1 MTTFIT
7 EEVEHQLT
15 ETIEKT
21 TDTQEFT
28 YQQLKNKQNSDTAGY
43 LKPANLV
50 NLAEQLN
57 SNIVDD
63 SSDSDFVTATISV
76 TASREYEYQHGP
88 LVSDTAKLQRS
99 GSNENIIDFYK
110 LQPQN
115 ADVDDLRSML
125 QPVDLNNLQHGEQ
138 FKTQECTTFD
148 DSISKS
154 LSKSTRKSSGPG
166 NRDYDDNDDDED
178 SLVEIE
184 ESLIYEEIRPINNQN
199 ELPTSSSPSQAS
211 YFKPI
216 ETMTA
221 EDFFSVPKES
231 SEQPSSSL
239 KPIDL
244 IKARFEGSEAEASK
258 KPAAKA
264 ASNEENTILAQIGKL
279 PRSKVQLYDQDAKQD
294 EETEPKKKPITQF
307 KPSASSESEFKPPGK
322 NRIVTKIPR
331 DSSLGDPLEDS
342 DDIDRSHTEK
352 SEENS
357 TRKRSKIRKPQI
369 YPIEDNPIDDDFKS
383 AGSRTESSHKSS
395 SEEES
400 VFKRPEKTL
409 NQEKEDHQEASAG
422 ASEKSIKSLLN
433 KYEKKPSKAEP
444 NAESSNSA
452 TGKDQPDQSAESSK
466 RVKKLPKN
474 IVDMFNSGKKDLEP
488 TSSKYASA
496 KNENEA
502 NRPFKASTLVS
513 EAGSKSKDVDYA
525 DNVFE
530 DENKKAPHVDDE
542 LKEKENN
549 SERVKKLSKSIIS
562 QYEKRDSP
570 EEKSSERKS
579 ILDIKSERSDS
590 QSSEEPKKLPK
601 STFHKYESSPS
612 DSLDS
617 RKKFFEEKQQR
628 KSSSSSTDSDK
639 IYSRPRSLSKPPSYE
654 SKPSAQGKFNS
665 QAKYEERSSEDDQ
678 NDKGVRKL
686 VDKYEKKPD
695 KAATTR
701 DETADDMAKYPRAK
715 SLTEEHRLHEQTTKA
730 PIIKNLISSL
740 IDEKKNET
748 SSSVSSSPA
757 NSQPNH
763 DEKGIKKLI
772 NKYQPEASSSLLSS
786 STSNESPKEIVARKP
801 EPTKNIKNILSK
813 NSSPSSEEKSLELKT
828 QKPDELKTNETKNN
842 ISNETI
848 ELSTKPN
855 ESEPQ
860 PAKEKG
866 VKNLVN
872 RYENKPYAVE
882 TTPEKPNTAAA
893 TPQEIS
899 KPSNDSA
906 STGRLGKHLL
916 ESYEKPTSTAE
927 IHKPKTDIIDYLEN
941 KAPISVYY
949 TLNEPAPA
957 QAPLIDSIP
966 SFMKLSNEP
975 KLEKMPLYDTNDV
988 KKSNIKKII
997 QQYEKSPA
1005 EQLRQDLI
1013 EDEPTVE
1020 EKVQEYVRKLPKSLF
1035 NRYEK
1040 VEPVEQSQLLEEN
1053 GDRLKGYDEQ
1063 LPNLTYEEK
1072 VSLSMPNKYIPNTH
1086 VFRSAHSDLT
1096 AILHIP
1102 KHEDAS
1108 RIKIENDP
1116 KMKVNLKSK

>member
-1 MTTFIT
+1 
-7 EEVEHQLT
+7 
-15 ETIEKT
+15 
-21 TDTQEFT
+21 
-28 YQQLKNKQNSDTAGY
+28 
-43 LKPANLV
+43 
-50 NLAEQLN
+50 
-57 SNIVDD
+57 
-63 SSDSDFVTATISV
+63 
-76 TASREYEYQHGP
+76 
-88 LVSDTAKLQRS
+88 
-99 GSNENIIDFYK
+99 
-110 LQPQN
+110 
-115 ADVDDLRSML
+115 
-125 QPVDLNNLQHGEQ
+125 
-138 FKTQECTTFD
+138 
-148 DSISKS
+148 
-154 LSKSTRKSSGPG
+154 
-166 NRDYDDNDDDED
+166 
-178 SLVEIE
+178 
-184 ESLIYEEIRPINNQN
+184 
-199 ELPTSSSPSQAS
+199 
-211 YFKPI
+211 
-216 ETMTA
+216 
-221 EDFFSVPKES
+221 
-231 SEQPSSSL
+231 
-239 KPIDL
+239 
-244 IKARFEGSEAEASK
+244 
-258 KPAAKA
+258 
-264 ASNEENTILAQIGKL
+264 
-279 PRSKVQLYDQDAKQD
+279 
-294 EETEPKKKPITQF
+294 
-307 KPSASSESEFKPPGK
+307 
-322 NRIVTKIPR
+322 
-331 DSSLGDPLEDS
+331 
-342 DDIDRSHTEK
+342 
-352 SEENS
+352 
-357 TRKRSKIRKPQI
+357 
-369 YPIEDNPIDDDFKS
+369 
-383 AGSRTESSHKSS
+383 
-395 SEEES
+395 
-400 VFKRPEKTL
+400 
-409 NQEKEDHQEASAG
+409 
-422 ASEKSIKSLLN
+422 
-433 KYEKKPSKAEP
+433 
-444 NAESSNSA
+444 
-452 TGKDQPDQSAESSK
+452 
-466 RVKKLPKN
+466 
-474 IVDMFNSGKKDLEP
+474 MFNSGKKDPEP

-496 KNENEA
+496 KNENETT
-502 NRPFKASTLVS
+502 NRPFKASTLIS
-513 EAGSKSKDVDYA
+513 SDSSAKNKDVDFT

-530 DENKKAPHVDDE
+530 DENKKPHHVADDE

-562 QYEKRDSP
+562 QYEKSP

-590 QSSEEPKKLPK
+590 QSSDEPKKLPK

-639 IYSRPRSLSKPPSYE
+639 IYSRPRSLSKPPNYE
-654 SKPSAQGKFNS
+654 SKPSTQGKFSS

-695 KAATTR
+695 KTTR
-701 DETADDMAKYPRAK
+701 DEIVDDVAKYPRAK
-715 SLTEEHRLHEQTTKA
+715 SLTEEHRLHEQTKA

-740 IDEKKNET
+740 IDEKKNE
-748 SSSVSSSPA
+748 SSSINSSPA

-772 NKYQPEASSSLLSS
+772 NKYQPEASSSSSLLSS
-786 STSNESPKEIVARKP
+786 SNESSPKEIVARKP

-813 NSSPSSEEKSLELKT
+813 NSSPSSDEKSLELKT

-848 ELSTKPN
+848 ELATLKPN
-855 ESEPQ
+855 ENEQQ
-860 PAKEKG
+860 PAAQHKEKG

-882 TTPEKPNTAAA
+882 TPEKPNTAA
-893 TPQEIS
+893 TPQETS
-899 KPSNDSA
+899 KPSSDLT

-927 IHKPKTDIIDYLEN
+927 IQKPKTDIIDYLEN

-1005 EQLRQDLI
+1005 EQLKQDLI

-1040 VEPVEQSQLLEEN
+1040 VEPVEQSQLVEEN
-1053 GDRLKGYDEQ
+1053 GDRLNGYDEQ
-1063 LPNLTYEEK
+1063 LPSLTYEEK
-1072 VSLSMPNKYIPNTH
+1072 ISLSMPNKYIPNTH

-1102 KHEDAS
+1102 KPEDAS

-1116 KMKVNLKSK
+1116 KMKVNLKSKHTFYSFSCGGEI